1 MGSTF
6 NRRKFLAGTAAV
18 ASTAAFPMPS
28 IAQSAPV
35 KIGLLTVK
43 TGPLASG
50 GIQME
55 QGIVTF
61 LKQKNYMLAGRKV
74 DFISTDTGG
83 NPAGAK
89 TKAQELVEK
98 DKVDVIMGP
107 LAAFEMLAITD
118 YIAQAKIPLM
128 SLAGAEDMTQR
139 KPNPYFIRAS
149 ATSSQCMKPMAD
161 YATKVLGFKTAI
173 TISEDF
179 AFGYEQMGGFQQVFE
194 ANGGKVLNKL
204 WPPLVTADYT
214 PYLAQ
219 IPKCDVVC
227 QGFAG
232 SNPVRFMKQ
241 YYDAGLTIPVCGG
254 ETAGDDALLKSF
266 VDGAAGMYN
275 ACPYT
280 IDLDTPM
287 NKRFIADIQKMAD
300 NVPGFYAAGLY
311 TNGQV
316 VEAALEKLGGNTNDK
331 AALIKALRS
340 VVLTD
345 TPRGPVK
352 FDHFGNVIGNVYV
365 RQIVKDSSGNLS
377 SKTLKTYTN
386 IDQFW
391 PYDEKTFLAQPVYS
405 RDFPPLKS

>member
-161 YATKVLGFKTAI
+161 YATKVLGYKTAI

>member
-254 ETAGDDALLKSF
+254 ETAGDDALLPRF
-266 VDGAAGMYN
+266 GDEAIGLVN

-280 IDLDTPM
+280 IDLKNDANDKFKAM
-287 NKRFIADIQKMAD
+287 MDKEYQAI
-300 NVPGFYAAGLY
+300 PGFYAASMY
-311 TNGQV
+311 VSVQV
-316 VEAALEKLGGNTNDK
+316 VEAALH
-331 AALIKALRS
+331 ALNGDLSKPEQTIKALRAVS
-340 VVLTD
+340 LKD
-345 TPRGPVK
+345 TVRGPLR
-352 FDHFGNVIGNVYV
+352 FDHFGNAVGNMFV
-365 RQIVKDSSGNLS
+365 RKIVKQGGKLTNV
-377 SKTLKTYTN
+377 TQKTYEN
-386 IDQFW
+386 CGQFW
-391 PYDEKTFLAQPVYS
+391 PYDEAKYLAQPAYS
-405 RDFPPLKS
+405 RDYPPVKT